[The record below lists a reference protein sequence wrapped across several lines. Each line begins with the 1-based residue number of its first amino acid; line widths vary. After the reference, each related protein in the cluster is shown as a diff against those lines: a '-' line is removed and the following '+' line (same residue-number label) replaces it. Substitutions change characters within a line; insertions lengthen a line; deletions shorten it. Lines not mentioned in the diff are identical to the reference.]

1 MNIAEEKIPHLEKA
15 VEWVEKKGYIDIKS
29 RLEGYEDPKSFTQS
43 STNSTIAPDITAVA
57 MGRKCYFEIA
67 LKSDDKRQIINKWKL
82 LSFLSGAKQGKL
94 FIFAPHGHKA
104 FAKRIIESNQIPAE
118 ILPL

>member
-1 MNIAEEKIPHLEKA
+1 MTVAEEKIPFIEKA
-15 VEWVEKKGYIDIKS
+15 VEWVEKKGYSNIKAAVD
-29 RLEGYEDPKSFTQS
+29 GYEDPKSFTQS
-43 STNSTIAPDITAVA
+43 STNDSIAPDITAVS

-67 LKSDDKRQIINKWKL
+67 LKSSDKRQVINKWKL
-82 LSFLSGAKQGKL
+82 LSYLSSAKQGRL

-104 FAKRIIESNQIPAE
+104 FAKRLIEANQIPAE